1 MMRTIRSLIRRTAAL
16 LAAGAVA
23 FYSSTCLYVSAEEK
37 KSTGYW
43 KLVDQRDESFIAPQ
57 DVQYKDVSGSAAGGF
72 HVRREVIE
80 HNHRAA
86 YLHYPG
92 QKGHESCFGEFGE
105 ETITFSPL
113 PESKLIPGETLS
125 VNASVSCQT
134 SGHALEP
141 GGLLS
146 G

>member
-1 MMRTIRSLIRRTAAL
+1 MMGMIRSLIRRTAAL
-16 LAAGAVA
+16 LAAAAVVA
-23 FYSSTCLYVSAEEK
+23 YSGLCFSVSAEYE
-37 KSTGYW
+37 TGYW

-92 QKGHESCFGEFGE
+92 QKGHEDCFGEFGE

-134 SGHALEP
+134 SDHALEP